1 MGWSNVPCLAQLAA
15 YNGYVAV
22 DWSRVQQDTMR
33 RFDLNNDG
41 KVDSDDIKIASQRLV
56 SVLTTNMAGAAGG
69 FATGFVLGIR
79 KGW

>member
-1 MGWSNVPCLAQLAA
+1 
-15 YNGYVAV
+15 VAV

-41 KVDSDDIKIASQRLV
+41 KVDSADIKIASQQLV